1 MLKQNKIATREEIG
15 LAQNDNDYFW
25 TINLD
30 MVIVYLK
37 RRRLLGPGPGDSG
50 RNVKVIKDKVIM
62 MCK

>member
-30 MVIVYLK
+30 MVIVNLK
-37 RRRLLGPGPGDSG
+37 RHRLLDTDSG
-50 RNVKVIKDKVIM
+50 RKNEKYK
-62 MCK
+62 